1 MLSVVMAFLAIGA
14 IIIIGFISNLLFNK
28 SKIPDVLILI
38 LLGWLIGPGVMGI
51 IDSDMFTII
60 EQMAPF
66 LAAIALAMIMF
77 DGGLGLN
84 YDQVLGS
91 LTKTMLHT
99 IVAFALSIMV
109 TTTICF
115 TMMGWDLIT
124 SLLLGAIL
132 GGTSGAVVIPLVNRL
147 RVSPRTRTL
156 LTIESALTDVIVIVM
171 AMSIILLMQT
181 HTGDLGPTIQGLA
194 AAFFVSFMIGL
205 IFGIFWLRILAKLV
219 GQPFSYMVTIAVLL
233 VMYAFTDLLV
243 GQTGVGAIA
252 ALVFGLV
259 LGNKEEFARIF
270 KKFKGE
276 YHFNE
281 EIRQFHSEISFFVRT
296 FFFVYLGIVV
306 SVTPVDTTYIVL
318 ALGIFLGLVGVRF
331 IAANITSS
339 VLKLTRPNKMAVF
352 FMMPRGLSAAVLASY
367 PLALGVVGP
376 DVGNAF
382 ISVTLIIIVLTTIMA
397 SIGSFTIENAAPTP
411 EQERRMKLISRSR
424 YAARWLEERENSK
437 RHDSESYDSE
447 MIDLEE

>member
-14 IIIIGFISNLLFNK
+14 IIIIGFVSNLLFNK

-38 LLGWLIGPGVMGI
+38 LLGYLIGPGAFGI
-51 IDSDMFTII
+51 IDHDMFTII

-66 LAAIALAMIMF
+66 LAALALAMIMF

-91 LTKTMLHT
+91 LTRTMLHT
-99 IVAFALSIMV
+99 IVAFVLSVII
-109 TTTICF
+109 TTAIAF
-115 TMMGWDLIT
+115 MMMGWDFIT

-205 IFGIFWLRILAKLV
+205 IFGIFWLRILAKLN

-233 VMYAFTDLLV
+233 IMYALTDILV
-243 GQTGVGAIA
+243 GQSGVGAIA

-281 EIRQFHSEISFFVRT
+281 EIRQFHCEISFFVRT
-296 FFFVYLGIVV
+296 FFFVYLGIVF
-306 SVTPVDTTYIVL
+306 SVTLVDTAFVVL

-331 IAANITSS
+331 LAANITSS
-339 VLKLTRPNKMAVF
+339 VFKLTRPNKMAVF

-367 PLALGVVGP
+367 PLALGVVSTE
-376 DVGNAF
+376 VGAAF
-382 ISVTLIIIVLTTIMA
+382 LSVTLVVIVLTTIMS

-411 EQERRMKLISRSR
+411 EQQRRMNLISRSR
-424 YAARWLEERENSK
+424 YAARWLEQRDRNGIESNNPS
-437 RHDSESYDSE
+437 DSDF
-447 MIDLEE
+447 IDLEE

>member
-1 MLSVVMAFLAIGA
+1 MLSVVMAFLAVGA

-38 LLGWLIGPGVMGI
+38 ALGYLIGPGTLGV
-51 IDSDMFTII
+51 IDSDMFDII
-60 EQMAPF
+60 QMMAPL
-66 LAAIALAMIMF
+66 LAAVALAMIMF

-99 IVAFALSIMV
+99 IVAFALSIMI
-109 TTTICF
+109 TTAIGF
-115 TMMGWDLIT
+115 LLMGWDFPT

-147 RVSPRTRTL
+147 RVSPKTRVL

-171 AMSIILLMQT
+171 AMSIILLMQSN
-181 HTGDLGPTIQGLA
+181 TGDLGPTVQGLA

-205 IFGIFWLRILAKLV
+205 IFGIFWLRILAKLQ
-219 GQPFSYMVTIAVLL
+219 GQPFSYMVTIAVLFI
-233 VMYAFTDLLV
+233 MYALTDILV
-243 GQTGVGAIA
+243 GQSGVGAIA
-252 ALVFGLV
+252 ALIFGLV

-281 EIRQFHSEISFFVRT
+281 EIRQFHCEISFFVRT
-296 FFFVYLGIVV
+296 FFFVYLGIVF
-306 SVTPVDTTYIVL
+306 SMTPINNSYIVL

-331 IAANITSS
+331 IAAS
-339 VLKLTRPNKMAVF
+339 VTGSVFKLTRSNRMAVF
-352 FMMPRGLSAAVLASY
+352 YMMPRGLSAAVLASY
-367 PLALGVVGP
+367 PLALGVVSTN
-376 DVGNAF
+376 VGNAF
-382 ISVTLIIIVLTTIMA
+382 LTVTLVVIILTTIVA

-411 EQERRMKLISRSR
+411 EQLKRMNLISRSR
-424 YAARWLEERENSK
+424 YAARWLEEKERNDKAAKDRS
-437 RHDSESYDSE
+437 DSEI
-447 MIDLEE
+447 IDLEK